1 MFQTFHIWTQNPVNL
16 HNYQS
21 NIHSIKIRFKI
32 IFEAHAGI
40 NLSKSIFT
48 QAPKYYHVMQLTTNM
63 RQPSTGAH
71 THNSLMI
78 GISK

>member
-1 MFQTFHIWTQNPVNL
+1 
-16 HNYQS
+16 
-21 NIHSIKIRFKI
+21 
-32 IFEAHAGI
+32 
-40 NLSKSIFT
+40 
-48 QAPKYYHVMQLTTNM
+48 MQLTTNM